1 MSALG
6 VLGVSPGGSGV
17 SFLGLWVSV
26 SAPVVDP
33 LKVRPGALEKGSLWE
48 LPRLLSG
55 APWLVIDRPW
65 GTARIDA
72 MEAGCRAG
80 PGAPRQGHQAGTVQ
94 VPWLGDPEGSEVD
107 RPLMCGIRGASKG
120 TYLPH
125 MCLAIPEE
133 WRGPTRTCLLAL
145 PVSPTTN
152 L

>member
-33 LKVRPGALEKGSLWE
+33 LRVRPGALEKGSLWE

-65 GTARIDA
+65 GAARIDA

-80 PGAPRQGHQAGTVQ
+80 
-94 VPWLGDPEGSEVD
+94 LE
-107 RPLMCGIRGASKG
+107 
-120 TYLPH
+120 LPARA
-125 MCLAIPEE
+125 L
-133 WRGPTRTCLLAL
+133 RLAL
-145 PVSPTTN
+145 CRFLGWVN
-152 L
+152 WREVR

>member
-107 RPLMCGIRGASKG
+107 RPLHVWDQRGQQGDLPAPYVLSHSRGMAG
-120 TYLPH
+120 THQDLSS
-125 MCLAIPEE
+125 
-133 WRGPTRTCLLAL
+133 
-145 PVSPTTN
+145 SPTCQSHH
-152 L
+152 